1 MRQPKAN
8 FIGKGH
14 IPKCPKDTFSFAAG
28 LLTRSHDHQQRDRDI
43 NFNQGKDRGIIL
55 KNTIRRSA
63 AVLGFL
69 ILAAFCLHK
78 IYNVLRWKDTT
89 GGYLSAIDQLYHTEE
104 GLMDLV
110 FVGSSHCYYGIYPEL
125 LWEEKGIAAFDL
137 AVSAQDK
144 DSAYY
149 QLKELLKTQHPS
161 VVVVDIYAIC
171 HEKHMVES
179 NIYRNYL
186 SMRASLNS
194 FLHIVSSSEEE
205 KQKELLARWPIV
217 HTRYRELKEF
227 DFIPYEP
234 SVIGRGSLIT
244 WALAAVDSE
253 NGVNLCETVQPLSE
267 KNQEWVQRLIALSE
281 EEGFELIF
289 TLIPWKRDDERQAI
303 LNGFQEYSQEHDI
316 SFVNLAE
323 LTEEWNL
330 CSATDWADPEHL
342 NARGAEKLTRY
353 LGEYLTAEY
362 DFPDRRGDAR
372 YHQWDAAWDR
382 YRQLEMLEQ
391 LKSIEDP
398 AEYVSLLKDIPGITC
413 ILSLEGGYADSPTGI
428 YPYVSG
434 FHMDYQEYLLGG
446 KWLYRNGELTKIC
459 ENITGSEFFC
469 DLNEIDSLK
478 VCYEECF
485 AEGNI
490 QIDGI
495 PYGNTWDG
503 LQIVIYDD
511 IEKKVILTR
520 EIH

>member
-1 MRQPKAN
+1 M
-8 FIGKGH
+8 
-14 IPKCPKDTFSFAAG
+14 
-28 LLTRSHDHQQRDRDI
+28 
-43 NFNQGKDRGIIL
+43 
-55 KNTIRRSA
+55 KNTIQKTA

-69 ILAAFCLHK
+69 IITAICINKL
-78 IYNVLRWKDTT
+78 YNVLRWKDTT
-89 GGYLSAIDQLYHTEE
+89 GGYLSAIDQLYYTDE

-110 FVGSSHCYYGIYPEL
+110 FVGSSHCYFGIYPEL
-125 LWEEKGIAAFDL
+125 LWEEKGIAGFDL
-137 AVSAQDK
+137 AVSAQDR

-149 QLKELLKTQHPS
+149 QLKELLKTQHPR

-194 FLHIVSSSEEE
+194 IMHIISYSEEE

-217 HTRYRELKEF
+217 HTRYRELKEY

-244 WALAAVDSE
+244 WDQSAVENE
-253 NGVNLCETVQPLSE
+253 NGINLCKTVQPLSE
-267 KNQEWVQRLIALSE
+267 RNQKWIQDLIALSE

-289 TLIPWKRDDERQAI
+289 TLIPWKREDEQQAVI
-303 LNGFQEYSQEHDI
+303 NGFREYSLEHNI
-316 SFVNLAE
+316 SFVDLAE
-323 LTEEWNL
+323 LTEEMNI

-353 LGEYLTAEY
+353 LGEYITAEY
-362 DFPDRRGDAR
+362 DFPDRRGDGK
-372 YHQWDAAWDR
+372 YHQWDAAAER

-391 LKSIEDP
+391 LKSIDDME
-398 AEYVSLLKDIPGITC
+398 AYISLLKDIPKITC
-413 ILSLEGGYADSPTGI
+413 ILSLEGDYADSPTGI
-428 YPYVSG
+428 YPYAAG
-434 FHMDYQEYLLGG
+434 FHMDYQDYLRGG
-446 KWLYRNGELTKIC
+446 KWLYRNGELTKLC
-459 ENITGSEFFC
+459 ENIAGSGFFC
-469 DLNEIDSLK
+469 DLNELDSLK

-485 AEGNI
+485 AEENI

-495 PYGNTWDG
+495 SYGNTWDG
-503 LQIVIYDD
+503 FRIVIYDD
-511 IEKKVILTR
+511 IEKRVILTR